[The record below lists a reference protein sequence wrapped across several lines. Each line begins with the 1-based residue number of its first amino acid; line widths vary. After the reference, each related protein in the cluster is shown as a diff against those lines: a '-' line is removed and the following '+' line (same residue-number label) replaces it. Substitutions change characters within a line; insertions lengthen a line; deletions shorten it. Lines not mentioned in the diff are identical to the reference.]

1 MNSGLYQHIF
11 ELKMRENKNLSAYGR
26 DAIYEMKTFNINLGR
41 QSGKTEAMIR
51 TMTMNKDFG
60 FIVIAHNSAWTK
72 ELADRFLRVRNVQTY
87 GYIHEQSP
95 VIFCTQEDHSIETA
109 ILAMARARIGT
120 NKNVVV
126 FIDEP
131 MSNATRIHKKVKECT
146 SFNIIEPTVFVLGCQ

>member
-11 ELKMRENKNLSAYGR
+11 ELKMREEKDLSAYGR

-41 QSGKTEAMIR
+41 QSGKTEAMLR
-51 TMTMNKDFG
+51 TMMLNKEFG
-60 FIVIAHNSAWTK
+60 FIVIAHHESWAK
-72 ELADRFLRVRNVQTY
+72 ELSERFLRMRSVQTY

-95 VIFCTQEDHSIETA
+95 VIFCTQQDRSIETA
-109 ILAMARARIGT
+109 ILEMARARIGK
-120 NKNVVV
+120 NKKVVI

-131 MSNATRIHKKVKECT
+131 MSSADRIHKKVKECT